1 MWLIM
6 QSKLLDRVPI
16 EEALRSTFEETDDK
30 WMQEARRTDDDSGT
44 SAIVCL
50 IIDLEIYT
58 ANVGDGS
65 ATVYNA
71 EQHPQL
77 LSTTQPH
84 DSSAESQHIIAQV
97 GSIDS
102 INGLPGCA
110 NGILPVSRGLGCH
123 SLTRFLSAEPSIKRR
138 GILETDQ
145 ALILATNG
153 LNVLSPMQV
162 PELAASAVK
171 DAEAVAYWLC
181 ETAAASGLQ
190 ENLTVLVIH
199 LASILTGPASRYTS
213 LTGSPMNAIA
223 PDGRNGDKEAETA
236 KELDDEKEEITM
248 QQ

>member
-6 QSKLLDRVPI
+6 QSKLLDQVPI
-16 EEALRSTFEETDDK
+16 EEALRSTFEETDEQ
-30 WMQEARRTDDDSGT
+30 WIQEARSTDDDSGT

-71 EQHPQL
+71 QQQPLL
-77 LSTTQPH
+77 LSTTHPH
-84 DSSAESQHIIAQV
+84 DSSAESQQIIAQV

-102 INGLPGCA
+102 ISGLPGCV
-110 NGILPVSRGLGCH
+110 NGLLPVSRGLGCQ
-123 SLTRFLSAEPSIKRR
+123 SLTQFLSAEPSIKRR

-153 LNVLSPMQV
+153 LNVLSATQV
-162 PELAASAVK
+162 SELAASAVK

-199 LASILTGPASRYTS
+199 LSSVLTGPASRYTS
-213 LTGSPMNAIA
+213 LTGSPMNAIVA
-223 PDGRNGDKEAETA
+223 DSKYGDKRMRQ
-236 KELDDEKEEITM
+236 LDDEKEEVTM